1 MMDTKTLITEAKAR
15 FAHNSAKDYLKEKY
29 NAKLL
34 VAEQG
39 GLWKADKETIAF
51 LTVMINDY
59 DDRVVLIDTF
69 NNPVLVERSELLT
82 KLKDVYRSV
91 MAEWYNEW
99 KELESKR

>member
-1 MMDTKTLITEAKAR
+1 MDTKTLITEAKAR

-39 GLWKADKETIAF
+39 GLWRADQETIAF
-51 LTVMINDY
+51 LTVMTNDY

-69 NNPVLVERSELLT
+69 DNPVLVDRSELLS
-82 KLKDVYRSV
+82 KLKGVYNTV
-91 MAEWYNEW
+91 MAEWHDER

>member
-1 MMDTKTLITEAKAR
+1 MDTKTLITEAKAR

-34 VAEQG
+34 IAEQG

-59 DDRVVLIDTF
+59 DDRVVIMDTF
-69 NNPVLVERSELLT
+69 QNPVLVDRSELLT
-82 KLKDVYRSV
+82 KLKDVYNSV

-99 KELESKR
+99 TDLESKR